1 MPDSQ
6 VFPAVSQLLSKSQV
20 AERYQCSTRTV
31 DRLRKDEAFPP
42 PLKIGNLCRWP
53 IQPILEWGSVE
64 GSIGCVALQ
73 SQHHCV
79 IY

>member
-6 VFPAVSQLLSKSQV
+6 VSQGANQLLSKTQV

-31 DRLRKDEAFPP
+31 DRLRKDDNFPE

-53 IQPILEWGSVE
+53 VMTILEWEASRG
-64 GSIGCVALQ
+64 Q
-73 SQHHCV
+73 
-79 IY
+79 

>member
-6 VFPAVSQLLSKSQV
+6 VSQGANQLLSKTQV

-53 IQPILEWGSVE
+53 IQPILEWES
-64 GSIGCVALQ
+64 ARAQ
-73 SQHHCV
+73 
-79 IY
+79 